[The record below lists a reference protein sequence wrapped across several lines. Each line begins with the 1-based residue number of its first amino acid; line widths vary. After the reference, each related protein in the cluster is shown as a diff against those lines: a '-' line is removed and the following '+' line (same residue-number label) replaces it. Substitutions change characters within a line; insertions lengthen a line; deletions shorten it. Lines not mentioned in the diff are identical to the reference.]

1 MGVETIYRPD
11 FNLFIF
17 GSVCRFIIL
26 IDYNIIIKMKKI
38 IQFIIF
44 TLIVLIL
51 NIHQISADEKIKIG
65 LIVPLSG
72 EYKEIGDSILKA
84 TRLAINKIDNNKIK
98 IIPKDTR
105 ADPKVTLK
113 VSKELQEQGIK
124 IIIGPVFNKNLE
136 YLKDLKEVT
145 FLSLSNT
152 NTNNPIN
159 VINGGINAISQIK
172 AIKKFQEFNNLER
185 SILLIPNSNF
195 RSEIEDAVVKTKI
208 KLKDKFIYDT
218 DPTILTSQIEKLT
231 RYKIRKQNLKDE
243 IKRLENSDEAN
254 KENKILNLE
263 KKDTLGGINF
273 DSVIIADF
281 DESLKSVTTSLLY
294 TDVSSERVNYIT
306 LNQWFDKSI
315 LKEENLQPIY
325 FPSINKENYDNFVS
339 EYFKIYNDYPN
350 QISFLSFDLVGL
362 VYFLIY
368 KNDFVIDNKI
378 FYKKNKFKGK
388 IGIFEINKNKI
399 SHILNFYV
407 AENNNFRKIF

>member
-1 MGVETIYRPD
+1 
-11 FNLFIF
+11 
-17 GSVCRFIIL
+17 
-26 IDYNIIIKMKKI
+26 MKKF

-44 TLIVLIL
+44 TFIGLIL
-51 NIHQISADEKIKIG
+51 NIFHSLADEKIKIG
-65 LIVPLSG
+65 LVVPLSG
-72 EYKEIGDSILKA
+72 EYKEVGNSILKSA
-84 TRLAINKIDNNKIK
+84 RLAINKIDDLRIE
-98 IIPKDTR
+98 IVPRDTKSN
-105 ADPKVTLK
+105 PETTLR
-113 VSKELQEQGIK
+113 VSKELYEQGIK
-124 IIIGPVFNKNLE
+124 IIIGPVFNKNLI
-136 YLKDLKEVT
+136 YLDELNKVT

-152 NTNNPIN
+152 NINNPKN
-159 VINGGINAISQIK
+159 VISGGINAISQIN
-172 AIKKFQEFNNLER
+172 AIKKFQEFAKLER
-185 SILLIPNSNF
+185 SILLVPNSEFKN
-195 RSEIEDAVVKTKI
+195 EIEDAVKKTKI
-208 KLKDKFIYDT
+208 KLKDKFIYDS

-231 RYKIRKQNLKDE
+231 RYPERKQNLKDE
-243 IKRLENSDEAN
+243 IIRLKNSNESN
-254 KENKILNLE
+254 IKKKISNLE

-294 TDVSSERVNYIT
+294 TDVSSNRVIYIT

-339 EYFKIYNDYPN
+339 EYFSIYNEYPN

-368 KNDFVIDNKI
+368 KNDFVINNKI

-399 SHILNFYV
+399 NHILNFYV
-407 AENNNFRKIF
+407 AEDNNFKKIF